1 MFALEQGKWDATV
14 KVVAGGRRGIGLM
27 GSVRRRDGAELEK
40 ATHLPELFGEKH
52 SQVLV
57 GTVYGETG
65 GGGGG
70 GEGWNRHGD
79 GWIIARSMSKLYS
92 SISDPSRS
100 IFTCHVT
107 PSVPR
112 TRPKKEGPPAHILP
126 RGCILCSLFSCC
138 SPQIHQFHR
147 IFTQS
152 IPPTIPEPLRSLTKP
167 SLPIGHSSKPRSRI
181 PTAFPDWKNLTTP
194 LHTPSLHTPFRLR
207 LRIILLSRPHPT
219 FPQGQYLQN

>member
-27 GSVRRRDGAELEK
+27 GSVRRRDGAELGK

-126 RGCILCSLFSCC
+126 RGCILCSLFSFFIMLLATNPPI
-138 SPQIHQFHR
+138 SQNFYPTDTAHNPRTIA
-147 IFTQS
+147 
-152 IPPTIPEPLRSLTKP
+152 IPYQTLASNWPFFQTPLSDP
-167 SLPIGHSSKPRSRI
+167 HSLP
-181 PTAFPDWKNLTTP
+181 
-194 LHTPSLHTPFRLR
+194 
-207 LRIILLSRPHPT
+207 
-219 FPQGQYLQN
+219 